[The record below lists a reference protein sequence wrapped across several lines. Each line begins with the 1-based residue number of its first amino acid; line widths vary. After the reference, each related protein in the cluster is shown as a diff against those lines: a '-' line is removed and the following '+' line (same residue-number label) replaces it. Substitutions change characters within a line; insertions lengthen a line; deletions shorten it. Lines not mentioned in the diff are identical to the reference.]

1 MYTHTSPVI
10 SGGKRAAASASRQE
24 ASHQEAA
31 TVTAT
36 KDQKDQQAATREY
49 ATRRG
54 SSITLSYGRQ
64 DVQTDGAGEAHGL
77 ARAAFEAPSWWRGA
91 AAALARP
98 AQVGKRRARMA
109 LRNCSSSASN
119 GPRSLAC
126 SRGRAEERACVVS
139 CEQHGLS

>member
-1 MYTHTSPVI
+1 VYTHTSPVI

-77 ARAAFEAPSWWRGA
+77 ARAAFEAPSWWRGGGDRSA
-91 AAALARP
+91 GTPGAGGKEESAHGLAQLQQQRQQWAALAGVQQR
-98 AQVGKRRARMA
+98 
-109 LRNCSSSASN
+109 SS
-119 GPRSLAC
+119 
-126 SRGRAEERACVVS
+126 
-139 CEQHGLS
+139 